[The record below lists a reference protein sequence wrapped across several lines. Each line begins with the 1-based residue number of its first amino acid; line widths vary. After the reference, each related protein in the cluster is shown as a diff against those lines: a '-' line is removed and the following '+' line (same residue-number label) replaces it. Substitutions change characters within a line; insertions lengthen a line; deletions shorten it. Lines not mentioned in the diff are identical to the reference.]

1 MDQQLRTLHPP
12 HDYRFD
18 DEFFFA
24 LCQANETLR
33 LERDVSGNILFM
45 PPTGTE
51 TGRYNLELAVEL
63 GIWNRQKQLGVTFDS
78 STGFTLPNSAVR
90 SPDASWVAKERW
102 DALTERERQGFAP
115 ICPDFVIEVRSKSDD
130 LKELKAKM
138 EEYRTNGTRLGWLI
152 DRAGQQVFIYREN
165 GSIEIKQGSSVTLSG
180 EDVLPDFSISLP
192 L

>member
-18 DEFFFA
+18 DDFFFA

-33 LERDVSGNILFM
+33 LERDASGNIIFM
-45 PPTGTE
+45 PPTGSE
-51 TGRYNLELAVEL
+51 TGRYNANISGELWNWNRRTEL
-63 GIWNRQKQLGVTFDS
+63 GYIFDS
-78 STGFTLPNSAVR
+78 STGFMLPNSAVR

-102 DALTERERQGFAP
+102 DALTIDDRQGFAP
-115 ICPDFVIEVRSKSDD
+115 ICPDFIIEVRSKTDSLKD
-130 LKELKAKM
+130 LKEKM
-138 EEYRTNGTRLGWLI
+138 KEYRDNGTRLGWLI

-165 GSIEIKQGSSVTLSG
+165 GSIEIKQGISVLLSG